1 LIVYDDPRVA
11 DYLAEKLQ
19 TTLHP
24 PFVTIGL
31 ARNGAVVAGGLFNI
45 YTGPDI
51 QLTIAAERGCVTRG
65 LLRAWKHYVIEQ
77 SGCLRVTIET
87 EQPAVVDMALR
98 LGGKIEGIKRHLF
111 GLGRDGYVVG
121 ILGTEWRL

>member
-1 LIVYDDPRVA
+1 MIVYDERVA
-11 DYLAEKLQ
+11 WFVGDRLA
-19 TTLHP
+19 TTISP
-24 PFVTIGL
+24 PFTCIGL
-31 ARNGAVVAGGLFNI
+31 ERWGEIIAGGVFNC

-51 QLTIAAERGCVTRG
+51 QLTIAANKGCVTRG

-77 SGCLRVTIET
+77 SGCLRVTVET
-87 EQPAVVDMALR
+87 EQDAVVDMAIR

>member
-1 LIVYDDPRVA
+1 VIVYDDRVA
-11 DYLAEKLQ
+11 WFVADRIGSPIV
-19 TTLHP
+19 P
-24 PFVTIGL
+24 PFTCIGL
-31 ARNGAVVAGGLFNI
+31 ERDGQIVAGGVFNI

-51 QLTIAAERGCVTRG
+51 QLTIAADKGCVTRA

-77 SGCLRVTIET
+77 SGCLRVTVET

-111 GLGRDGYVVG
+111 GQRRDGYVIG
-121 ILGTEWRL
+121 ILGSEWKLT